1 MAPSRQQTTRASGL
15 TSGTSTTTKTC
26 AEKEELSKARTL
38 KRAQRAEVRR
48 VKAEEHKETGNTHF
62 RKGEYREAIAEYEVA
77 VKIHGPTATY
87 LSNMAAAWLKLEA
100 YDAAEQCAKRA
111 LCIDPKFAKARFR
124 RGQARKG
131 NLQLTAAGVDFA
143 TVLEQNPD
151 STETKKALDEVLV
164 LMRERNEEDE
174 PIDSEDCRPQ
184 FNVDSKVELESVS
197 DSSDFNHEGN
207 GVPCRSYNHD
217 GCKQGL
223 ECRFSHAPD
232 YKSVRDRLGRN
243 VCLHFL
249 LGDCRV
255 GSCVYSHDKAYL
267 PSGRWWGCERK
278 LAEIRDM
285 SRWPFCRQNPAVL
298 PRMFAIID
306 NRISWKPAQA
316 AKPED
321 AYVWRD
327 SIMMLEGFG
336 DATDDLGY
344 ATFIS
349 RGMGSGSSRDHD
361 RSGDWGGMRRGG
373 RHGGL
378 GQDNFAERVAR
389 VNRGHI
395 ENEIQPEQVCQ
406 CQGIWD
412 HDDNAFVSVLV

>member
-1 MAPSRQQTTRASGL
+1 MTFQ
-15 TSGTSTTTKTC
+15 
-26 AEKEELSKARTL
+26 
-38 KRAQRAEVRR
+38 
-48 VKAEEHKETGNTHF
+48 GNAHF

-174 PIDSEDCRPQ
+174 PIESEDCRPR

-223 ECRFSHAPD
+223 ECRFSHTPD

-255 GSCVYSHDKAYL
+255 SSCVYSHDKTYL
-267 PSGRWWGCERK
+267 PSGRWWGCEWK

-285 SRWPFCRQNPAVL
+285 SRWPFCKQNPAVL
-298 PRMFAIID
+298 PLMFAIID
-306 NRISWKPAQA
+306 NRMAWKPAQA

-344 ATFIS
+344 AAFIS
-349 RGMGSGSSRDHD
+349 RGMGSGGSRGHD
-361 RSGDWGGMRRGG
+361 RSGDWGGMRCGG
-373 RHGGL
+373 SSRHGGL
-378 GQDNFAERVAR
+378 GLDNFAERVAR

-412 HDDNAFVSVLV
+412 HDDDAFDVDYYIEANSL